1 VDGDGR
7 LTVFQVLCG
16 TVLAAAC
23 AAGVPAADV
32 AVPAA
37 AVAVPA
43 AAAAVPAAA
52 AAAGLAVVGPAWRVG
67 RGPAPPLGHTCR
79 RGITAHQAKTI

>member
-1 VDGDGR
+1 M
-7 LTVFQVLCG
+7 
-16 TVLAAAC
+16 LAAAC
-23 AAGVPAADV
+23 AAVVPAAAV

-43 AAAAVPAAA
+43 AAVAAPAAAAAAGPAA

>member
-1 VDGDGR
+1 
-7 LTVFQVLCG
+7 
-16 TVLAAAC
+16 VLAAAC
-23 AAGVPAADV
+23 AAVVPAAAVAVPAAAV

-43 AAAAVPAAA
+43 AAAAGPA
-52 AAAGLAVVGPAWRVG
+52 VIGPAWRVG

>member
-1 VDGDGR
+1 M
-7 LTVFQVLCG
+7 
-16 TVLAAAC
+16 LAAAC
-23 AAGVPAADV
+23 AAA
-32 AVPAA
+32 AA

-52 AAAGLAVVGPAWRVG
+52 GVGLAVIGPAWRVG

>member
-1 VDGDGR
+1 
-7 LTVFQVLCG
+7 
-16 TVLAAAC
+16 VLAAAC
-23 AAGVPAADV
+23 AVAVPAAAV
-32 AVPAA
+32 AVPAAA

-52 AAAGLAVVGPAWRVG
+52 VAVPAVAVPAAVGLAVVGPAWRVG